1 MTSSSG
7 SSGTDGRPAR
17 VLGTGDAAVIG
28 LGAMIGAGVFA
39 VFAPAAQQAGG
50 WMPAALLVA
59 AVVAYCNA
67 TSTARLAAR
76 HPQSGG
82 AYVYG
87 RERLGP
93 VWGYLAG
100 WSFVVGKVASCALMA
115 LTFAA
120 YVYPG
125 FERPVALAAVAAV
138 TLVNY
143 SGARASARVTR
154 VLLVAVLGV
163 LAVVVAVTAP
173 SDAANVR
180 GVLDFGSW
188 PGFFGVLGA
197 AGMLFFAFAGYA
209 RVATLG
215 GEVREPERS
224 IPRAIGIAM
233 AVALGVYLAVCVAVL
248 AVLGPRRLAA
258 STAPLADAVTV
269 AGWPNLTPI
278 VAAGAALAC
287 LGALLS
293 LSLGV
298 SRTALALAEDGHL
311 PRALTAVHP
320 RYGVPHRSALAVGAV
335 VAALVLVL
343 DVRAAVGFSSF
354 GVLVYYAVANASALR
369 LGPSEGRPL
378 LLVPVV
384 GLAGCVVLALSLPLP
399 LVLGGAVMVGSG
411 VAVWLARRGLS
422 RVGTG

>member
-7 SSGTDGRPAR
+7 SDGRPAR
-17 VLGTGDAAVIG
+17 VLGTGDAVVIG
-28 LGAMIGAGVFA
+28 LGAMVGAGVFA
-39 VFAPAAQQAGG
+39 VFAPAAREAGA
-50 WMPAALLVA
+50 WLPVALLVA

-76 HPQSGG
+76 HPESGG

-93 VWGYLAG
+93 LWGYLAG

-120 YVYPG
+120 YVLPG
-125 FERPVALAAVAAV
+125 LERPVALAAVAVV
-138 TLVNY
+138 TLVNCR
-143 SGARASARVTR
+143 GARASARVTR
-154 VLLVAVLGV
+154 ALLVAVLAV
-163 LAVVVAVTAP
+163 LAAVVGVTGR
-173 SDAANVR
+173 SEAADLR

-215 GEVREPERS
+215 GEVRDPRRT
-224 IPRAIGIAM
+224 IPRAIGIAV
-233 AVALGVYLAVCVAVL
+233 AVALAVYLLVCGTVL
-248 AVLGPRRLAA
+248 AVLGPRALAA
-258 STAPLADAVTV
+258 STAPLADAVAA
-269 AGWPNLTPI
+269 AGWPQLTPL

-298 SRTALALAEDGHL
+298 SRTVLALAQDGHL
-311 PRALTAVHP
+311 PRALTGLHP
-320 RYGVPHRSALAVGAV
+320 RHGVPHRAALAVGAV
-335 VAALVLVL
+335 VAVLVLVL
-343 DVRAAVGFSSF
+343 DVRAAVGFSAF

-369 LGPSEGRPL
+369 LGPREGRPP

-399 LVLGGAVMVGSG
+399 LVLGGAAMVGAG
-411 VAVWLARRGLS
+411 VLVWLARRGLA
-422 RVGTG
+422 RVNTG